1 MAEENLQEFN
11 PDDLTFWDHH
21 IGTWRYYERSYGE
34 GVGVASRILI
44 ADLVRQGES
53 YLDVGCG
60 PGCGFENLAVHA
72 SHKDLTYIGCDIA
85 PSAIRDCKK
94 MFPEE
99 KFPWADFVMAD
110 AMELE
115 KSFQPQSFDIV
126 TLRHV
131 LDHVPDYKPP
141 IEAAC
146 KIARRMVYIVLWR
159 LLSEHP
165 QRQEYEEGGKKGYSV
180 TWHKEE
186 FLEFCRNTGWH
197 VMYIRCEEPGKPN
210 DVLIMRNPEHLTNDA
225 RYGLKIDSTGWAK

>member
-1 MAEENLQEFN
+1 MSEENLQQTEQ
-11 PDDLTFWDHH
+11 DKMTFWDYH
-21 IGTWRYYERSYGE
+21 IGEWRYYERSYGE

-85 PSAIRDCKK
+85 PTAIRDCKK

-99 KFPWADFVMAD
+99 KFPWADFIIAD
-110 AMELE
+110 AMQLE
-115 KSFQPQSFDIV
+115 KTFEPQSFDIV

-141 IEAAC
+141 IQAAC

-159 LLSEHP
+159 LLSEHG
-165 QRQEYEEGGKKGYSV
+165 QRQEYEEQGKKGYSI
-180 TWHKEE
+180 TWPKEE
-186 FLEFCRNTGWH
+186 FLNFCRSTGWH
-197 VMYIRCEEPGKPN
+197 VMYLRCEEPGKPN
-210 DVLIMRNPEHLTNDA
+210 DVIIMRNPDHPGNDA
-225 RYGLKIDSTGWAK
+225 RYGLAIDSTGWAK